1 MRVSLWK
8 TEKDISFY
16 GKANEN
22 ETNQWIYST
31 ISSFASQNITRHL
44 IIWTINQL
52 RLLLCFVGASQNGFN
67 NFLS

>member
-1 MRVSLWK
+1 MA
-8 TEKDISFY
+8 
-16 GKANEN
+16 KANEN

-44 IIWTINQL
+44 IIWTINLQ